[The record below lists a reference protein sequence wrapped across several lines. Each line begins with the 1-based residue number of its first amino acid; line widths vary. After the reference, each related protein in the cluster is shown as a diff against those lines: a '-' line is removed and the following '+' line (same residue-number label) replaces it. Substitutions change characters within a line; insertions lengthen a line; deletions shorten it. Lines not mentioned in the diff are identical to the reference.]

1 MFDIKFT
8 PRGQKDLEKLP
19 KEIQQRI
26 IQKLKYFS
34 EQENP
39 VAFSKSLINLPP
51 STHRFRVGDFRIAF
65 YVDQNSIYVERI
77 GHRKEVYYLRIQL
90 DKIKEDEII

>member
-8 PRGQKDLEKLP
+8 PHGQKDLEKLS

-26 IQKLKYFS
+26 IKKLKFFS

-39 VAFSKSLINLPP
+39 IAFSKPLVNLPP
-51 STHRFRVGDFRIAF
+51 STHRFRVGDYRIAF
-65 YVDQNSIYVERI
+65 YVDQNSIYIERI
-77 GHRKEVYYLRIQL
+77 GHRKEVYYLQIYL
-90 DKIKEDEII
+90 DKIKEE